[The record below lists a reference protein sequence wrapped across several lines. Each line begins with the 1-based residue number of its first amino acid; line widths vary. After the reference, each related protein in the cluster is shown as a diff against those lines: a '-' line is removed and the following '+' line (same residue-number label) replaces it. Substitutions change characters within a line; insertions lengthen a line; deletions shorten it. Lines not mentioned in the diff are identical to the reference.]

1 MLTPPLHTSASV
13 PFRWEEEP
21 GKPRPC
27 TALITTT
34 QTLSHQDPHSIDTP
48 NYYNNKCLE
57 LPPRLQSFTDPKMSS
72 PTTVLDGP
80 YSFPLFQSSSF
91 RFTTTRRRERQGSF
105 GSSCGG
111 SPERGQFG
119 NVLLSNKSS
128 SSSSVTVDHEG
139 NNKGRSSG
147 GFFGSWRR
155 KSSSSSHRRGKSE
168 VGGGGGGGSFVFSSS
183 SVDLAGFGTF
193 DDLESG
199 SGGGAKVKN
208 VSRIARNGSFSS
220 LSQVRSNHFWS
231 FQVFQDQVNGIL
243 NEIKVQV
250 PWMPQAC
257 TKCNSFGHYSTGCHL
272 NPPLKPS
279 GQIWKE
285 KEKGHA
291 LINSKAQ
298 DKAICSSSP
307 LVHKGEGASTL
318 SIEAYH
324 STLPQEL
331 EISNFLKDVEFEGQ
345 EEVSLSG
352 DPLDVVIVL
361 TREEKRRGS
370 SISCIK

>member
-1 MLTPPLHTSASV
+1 MGSKEEEAEPIISTPKRPLLSIQLPVGHESPEHSGMLTPPLHTSASV

-34 QTLSHQDPHSIDTP
+34 TTQTLSHQDPHSADTP

-57 LPPRLQSFTDPKMSS
+57 LPPRLQSFIDPKMSS

-119 NVLLSNKSS
+119 NSINVLLSNKSS
-128 SSSSVTVDHEG
+128 SSSSSSVDHEG
-139 NNKGRSSG
+139 NKGRSSG

-155 KSSSSSHRRGKSE
+155 KSSHKRGKSE
-168 VGGGGGGGSFVFSSS
+168 VGGGGSFVFSS

-199 SGGGAKVKN
+199 GGGPAGGAKVKKA
-208 VSRIARNGSFSS
+208 SRIARNGSFSS
-220 LSQVRSNHFWS
+220 LSQVRSHFWATIYKG
-231 FQVFQDQVNGIL
+231 FKQVL
-243 NEIKVQV
+243 
-250 PWMPQAC
+250 PW
-257 TKCNSFGHYSTGCHL
+257 KSTNARKDGL
-272 NPPLKPS
+272 
-279 GQIWKE
+279 
-285 KEKGHA
+285 
-291 LINSKAQ
+291 
-298 DKAICSSSP
+298 
-307 LVHKGEGASTL
+307 LV
-318 SIEAYH
+318 
-324 STLPQEL
+324 
-331 EISNFLKDVEFEGQ
+331 
-345 EEVSLSG
+345 
-352 DPLDVVIVL
+352 
-361 TREEKRRGS
+361 
-370 SISCIK
+370 